1 MGVARV
7 CGSIRRE
14 MGGIVSCYLGKVW
27 LLDTYYLGSE
37 RCIMVFTTQ
46 YTSFASILRHRL
58 PCCEKHSTSVRDRL
72 PLHNNTDGSRF
83 VMSRCCERSILPR
96 PDASFFHHVSNTDTK
111 TQ

>member
-58 PCCEKHSTSVRDRL
+58 PCCE
-72 PLHNNTDGSRF
+72 NTRRQCAIGFLCITTRMALALLCRVVVGGQSSRGQ
-83 VMSRCCERSILPR
+83 MLASSIM
-96 PDASFFHHVSNTDTK
+96 
-111 TQ
+111 